1 MAKKEKKRLSIMI
14 IEDEQD
20 ILLLYKDYLLSRGHN
35 VVATSTT
42 ANEILSD
49 YDRIR
54 PDVAIIDFKKLT
66 AINKTIRWYDEFPT
80 SNIDGLFVITPSYK
94 VVPADNPFGYNM
106 EEQLTQLKL
115 ATMKSG
121 KLEEVR
127 APYGLLIY
135 PINYGKILLVLIIIS
150 ASSLSHWPSLYF
162 TI

>member
-54 PDVAIIDFKKLT
+54 PDVAIIDYKLPNDKNGLDAALQILNKYPSAAILIVT
-66 AINKTIRWYDEFPT
+66 AYETVTKEITKMPLLHNKRVE
-80 SNIDGLFVITPSYK
+80 
-94 VVPADNPFGYNM
+94 
-106 EEQLTQLKL
+106 
-115 ATMKSG
+115 
-121 KLEEVR
+121 
-127 APYGLLIY
+127 
-135 PINYGKILLVLIIIS
+135 VLIKPLRLAQLENSIIS
-150 ASSLSHWPSLYF
+150 IANRK
-162 TI
+162 